1 MANKVGVKR
10 VRITRGLEMCLA
22 DVMSADLIK
31 EIVQGGTRIS
41 IDGRNNIIIGA
52 IKTTADVANEFIIIN
67 GLAHRGKLRA
77 KTLHLC
83 KICRSRELELFSA
96 VESITKMIDLGTRGS
111 REHGVDLE
119 PDLS

>member
-1 MANKVGVKR
+1 MF
-10 VRITRGLEMCLA
+10 LA

-31 EIVQGGTRIS
+31 EIVQGGTRIA
-41 IDGRNNIIIGA
+41 INGRNNIIIRA
-52 IKTTADVANEFIIIN
+52 IKAMADVATEFIIIN
-67 GLAHRGKLRA
+67 GLAHRSKLRTE
-77 KTLHLC
+77 TLHLC
-83 KICRSRELELFSA
+83 KVCRSRELELFCV

>member
-1 MANKVGVKR
+1 MKG
-10 VRITRGLEMCLA
+10 VRITRGLKMCLA

-31 EIVQGGTRIS
+31 EIVQGGTRIA
-41 IDGRNNIIIGA
+41 IDGRNNIIIRA
-52 IKTTADVANEFIIIN
+52 IKATADVANEFIIIN
-67 GLAHRGKLRA
+67 GLAHRSKLRT